1 MFVFSLFLYALIGIG
16 SGFLAGL
23 LGISGG
29 IVTVPCLLFVFTLM
43 KFPSVDIMQLA
54 MGTSLAAMVFNA
66 ISSTYYHH
74 KEKSVDWALVK
85 AMSPGLILGCASGAF
100 ISYLLP
106 TSALKIIFG
115 LFSVILG
122 LYFYRQ
128 RALPDV
134 ERQISAGPPLLNA
147 AAFGVST
154 LSNILGIGGGTMM
167 VPLFVALKMPMGSA
181 VGTSAAMGFIIS
193 LGGAVSYLAF
203 GLVSGLGETIY
214 PHTLGFIY
222 IPAFIVLSIT
232 TFLSAPFGARMT
244 HRIASDRL
252 KKYFAIFLIAVG
264 IFLMLS

>member
-1 MFVFSLFLYALIGIG
+1 MLVFSLFLYALIGIVA
-16 SGFLAGL
+16 GFLAGL
-23 LGISGG
+23 LGMSGG
-29 IVTVPCLLFVFTLM
+29 IVTVPCLLLVFTLM
-43 KFPSVDIMQLA
+43 KFSSAAIMQLA

-85 AMSPGLILGCASGAF
+85 TMLPGLILGCAAGAF

-115 LFSVILG
+115 VFSVILG
-122 LYFYRQ
+122 LYFYHE

-134 ERQISAGPPLLNA
+134 ERQMPAGPTLLNA
-147 AAFGVST
+147 ASFGVST

-167 VPLFVALKMPMGSA
+167 VPLFVALKMSMGTA
-181 VGTSAAMGFIIS
+181 VGSSAATGFIIS
-193 LGGAVSYLAF
+193 LGGALAYLVF
-203 GLVSGLGETIY
+203 GLGETIY

-222 IPAFIVLSIT
+222 IPAFIVLSVT

-252 KKYFAIFLIAVG
+252 KKYFAMCLIAVG
-264 IFLMLS
+264 IFLMMS